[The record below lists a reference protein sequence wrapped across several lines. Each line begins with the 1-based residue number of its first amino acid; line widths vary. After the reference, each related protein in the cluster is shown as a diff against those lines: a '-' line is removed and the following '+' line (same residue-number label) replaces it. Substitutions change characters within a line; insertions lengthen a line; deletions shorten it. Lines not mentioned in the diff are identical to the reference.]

1 MIRVVSLIV
10 FFTGL
15 CNERL
20 KPSKFTKTVYECFD
34 AEIVLHSTVFYLL
47 TLRMNSCHLIR
58 HFTPPYS
65 TLSES
70 PTGSLKVDHSK
81 AEDLQ

>member
-1 MIRVVSLIV
+1 MIRVVSL
-10 FFTGL
+10 FFYTVL

-20 KPSKFTKTVYECFD
+20 KPSKFTKSFCECFG
-34 AEIVLHSTVFYLL
+34 AEILLHSTVFYLL
-47 TLRMNSCHLIR
+47 TLGMNSHHLIR